1 MNNKKIYI
9 VTQLIFMLWWLLE
22 YLPKTDSNYVI
33 YIICAIAGFIG
44 ISHKDSVSSKKHKN
58 ILRFVS
64 SVFSIVVVLANW
76 FLFKECVW
84 AIIPMF
90 IGGYFVAINAL
101 NFLYG
106 KLVTYDIPES
116 TIKKMHPECLF
127 GISMLII
134 TVIDCVYL
142 FACAYP
148 GNLSHDS
155 IMQIMQILNN
165 SYSNH
170 HPFYH
175 TMLIKI
181 CISIGL
187 NVFGN
192 INAAVAVYSV
202 FQILFM
208 AACFSF
214 AIITLYQLNISLK
227 WIAICFIWYAIMPYH
242 IIYSITMWKDV
253 MFGGGVLLFT
263 VSLFRIWFEIGKN
276 KKFNHVMFVVGC
288 LCFCLL
294 RSNGLISLAIAT
306 ICMLLIFRGTYKKI
320 YRILL
325 ITLGVSCLLTGPVL
339 NYLGVK
345 PTETVEAL
353 SIPLQQIA
361 RVVVDNEEI
370 TDEQKERI
378 DNILDISQISEKY
391 LPYISDPIKI
401 LFDSEYFSEHKR
413 EFFELWIELGIEHP
427 ETYVK
432 AWIDQTKGYWNGGYS
447 YWIYSHWL
455 QENDFG
461 IERTVVS
468 GNMRNAMVAYSEYLQ
483 EDSIFGVFSGIGF
496 HVWIV
501 LLLSVLNFFRGDK
514 KKFFLTLPVLC
525 MIGTLLISTPVY
537 SEFRYAYSVFTCVPF
552 LTLMTF
558 ARATNMMLERKIS

>member
-1 MNNKKIYI
+1 MNNRKTYI
-9 VTQLIFMLWWLLE
+9 VIQLIFMLWWLTE
-22 YLPKTDSNYVI
+22 YLPKTDSNYTI
-33 YIICAIAGFIG
+33 YIICAIIGFIG
-44 ISHKDSVSSKKHKN
+44 ISHKGSVSSKVHKN
-58 ILRFVS
+58 ILYFVAI
-64 SVFSIVVVLANW
+64 VFSTVVVLANYS
-76 FLFKECVW
+76 LFRECVW
-84 AIIPMF
+84 AIIPMLV
-90 IGGYFVAINAL
+90 GGYFIAINAL
-101 NFLYG
+101 NFIYG
-106 KLVTYDIPES
+106 KLVTYDIIES
-116 TIKKMHPECLF
+116 TVKKKIRPEYLF

-134 TVIDCVYL
+134 SVIDCIYL
-142 FACAYP
+142 FICAYP

-155 IMQIMQILNN
+155 IMQIMQILSN

-187 NVFGN
+187 NIFGN

-208 AACFSF
+208 ATCFSF
-214 AIITLYQLNISLK
+214 AIVTLYQLNVSLK

-263 VSLFRIWFEIGKN
+263 VSLFRIWFEVGNN
-276 KKFNHVMFVVGC
+276 KKFNYVMFVVGC

-306 ICMLLIFRGTYKKI
+306 ICMLFIFKGRYKKI
-320 YRILL
+320 YRTLL

-339 NYLGVK
+339 DYLGVK

-361 RVVVDNEEI
+361 RVVVDNEKI
-370 TDEQKERI
+370 TDEQEERI
-378 DNILDISQISEKY
+378 DNILDISKISEEY

-413 EFFELWIELGIEHP
+413 EFFGLWVELGVKHP
-427 ETYVK
+427 VTYVK

-461 IERTVVS
+461 IERTFVS
-468 GNMRNAMVAYSEYLQ
+468 ANMRNAMVTYSEYLQ
-483 EDSIFGVFSGIGF
+483 DDSVFGVLSGIGF

-501 LLLSVLNFFRGDK
+501 LMLGVLNYFRGDK
-514 KKFFLTLPVLC
+514 KKTFLTVPVLC
-525 MIGTLLISTPVY
+525 VVGTLLISTPVY

-558 ARATNMMLERKIS
+558 TRPTMKSQA